1 MVLNEYEMVSTLKK
15 VDELKKYFD
24 SLKVVCPNPTEWMA
38 LADII
43 GTNMGGHHANPLIL
57 AGWNFTD
64 DEQKRNRIRHQ
75 IDYAETLGKATFE
88 KFEDYFRSIP
98 KSGWYR

>member
-1 MVLNEYEMVSTLKK
+1 MENKVTALKG
-15 VDELKKYFD
+15 YFE
-24 SLKVVCPNPTEWMA
+24 SLKVVCPSPSEWMA

-64 DEQKRNRIRHQ
+64 DVQKRNRVRHQ
-75 IDYAETLGKATFE
+75 IDYAEQLGESTFQ
-88 KFEDYFRSIP
+88 KFDDYLRSIP
-98 KSGWYR
+98 DAGWFRG

>member
-1 MVLNEYEMVSTLKK
+1 MTSKVVALK
-15 VDELKKYFD
+15 EYFD
-24 SLKVVCPNPTEWMA
+24 SLGVVCPNPTEWMA

-64 DEQKRNRIRHQ
+64 DEQKRNRVRHQ
-75 IDYAETLGKATFE
+75 IDYAETLGEATFE
-88 KFEDYFRSIP
+88 KFEDYLRSIP
-98 KSGWYR
+98 KAGWYR